1 MISVTNDTGKVGD
14 MLIKEKFMGLTI
26 RFGSKSQMFPG
37 TNSGQIYRRNTLA
50 IEQLD
55 DMPSIG
61 FQCNSGHRM
70 SSKSDQNSA
79 AF

>member
-14 MLIKEKFMGLTI
+14 VLIKQECLGLTI

-37 TNSGQIYRRNTLA
+37 TYGGQIRRRNALA

-55 DMPSIG
+55 DMPTIG
-61 FQCNSGHRM
+61 FQCNSGHRVP
-70 SSKSDQNSA
+70 SESNQNSA
-79 AF
+79 AI